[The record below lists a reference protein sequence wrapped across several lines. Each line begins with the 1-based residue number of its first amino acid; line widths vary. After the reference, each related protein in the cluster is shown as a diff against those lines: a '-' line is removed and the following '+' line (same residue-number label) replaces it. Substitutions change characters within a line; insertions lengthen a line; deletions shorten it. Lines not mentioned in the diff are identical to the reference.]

1 MLRPQGPFFDRSR
14 LVWKTL
20 IAFRTHDG
28 LRPSLCHGVAG
39 IAIERNGKWI
49 AMIRQTAI
57 RNRKAKRSMVVVEQ
71 TEASTMLSE
80 LKRSTARL
88 AVALTKLRD
97 DLGIEDL
104 G

>member
-1 MLRPQGPFFDRSR
+1 
-14 LVWKTL
+14 
-20 IAFRTHDG
+20 
-28 LRPSLCHGVAG
+28 
-39 IAIERNGKWI
+39 
-49 AMIRQTAI
+49 
-57 RNRKAKRSMVVVEQ
+57 MVVVEQ